1 MSSAQIDPSNPDLH
15 SYAYESNPEPTL
27 AWLREHDPVHW
38 SQHGYWFVTRYED
51 VRAVLGDPARFSSQ
65 KAGFGANNPIGKD
78 AGGANGGRGKKT
90 SDAEKTMSKG
100 LALSF
105 NQQDPPDHARVRK
118 LVNQAF
124 SRREISERA
133 DKIQAVVD
141 ALMADVKAKGE
152 FDLITDFAFHLPIIV
167 ASDIIGIPSED
178 RDLFRRNFELAAR
191 LMAPKRSEEEWA
203 EALTGAKWQSKYMG
217 ELIASRAKE
226 PRADLISAL
235 IQASEDDQ
243 KLTGGEVASA
253 IMTIFTAAGT
263 TTERMISS
271 GAFLLLTHPEQLAA
285 LRADHGLMDN
295 VLEEILRFHHP
306 NQSTSTNRRAT
317 QDVELGGKTIRA
329 GDTVRVSLGSANRD
343 AAQFEDPD
351 AFNIQRTGTKHMSF
365 GFGIHFCLG
374 SALARYETKAALEA
388 LLLGLNAIEL
398 VTHNPV
404 KDPDRPDR
412 YKEIRVR
419 IA

>member
-1 MSSAQIDPSNPDLH
+1 MSSAQTRPSKPDLH
-15 SYAYESNPEPTL
+15 SYAFESNPEPTL

-38 SQHGYWFVTRYED
+38 SQHGYWLVTRYED
-51 VRAVLGDPARFSSQ
+51 VRAVLGDPERFSSQ

-78 AGGANGGRGKKT
+78 AAGKQASRV
-90 SDAEKTMSKG
+90 SDAEKTMSRG

-105 NQQDPPDHARVRK
+105 NQQDPPDHSRVRA

-141 ALMADVKAKGE
+141 ELMAKVRAKRE

-167 ASDIIGIPSED
+167 ASDIIGIPAED

-203 EALTGAKWQSKYMG
+203 EALKGAKWQSSYMG
-217 ELIASRAKE
+217 DLIASRARE
-226 PRADLISAL
+226 PREDLISAL
-235 IQASEDDQ
+235 IQASEEDR

-285 LRADHGLMDN
+285 LRADHSLMDN

-317 QDVELGGKTIRA
+317 EDVELGGKLIRA

-343 AAQFEDPD
+343 GARFDRPD
-351 AFNIQRTGTKHMSF
+351 VFDITRTGTRHMSF

-388 LLLGLNAIEL
+388 LLLRDDRLEL
-398 VTHNPV
+398 VTTSPV
-404 KDPDRPDR
+404 KDPNRPDR

-419 IA
+419 IS

>member
-1 MSSAQIDPSNPDLH
+1 MSSAQPDLSSPDLH
-15 SYAYESNPEPTL
+15 SYAFESNPEPTL

-38 SQHGYWFVTRYED
+38 SRHGYWFITRYDD
-51 VRAVLGDPARFSSQ
+51 VRAVLGDPERFSSQ

-78 AGGANGGRGKKT
+78 AGAKG
-90 SDAEKTMSKG
+90 SEAEKTMSKG

-105 NQQDPPDHARVRK
+105 NQQDPPDHTRVRT

-124 SRREISERA
+124 SRREITERA
-133 DKIQAVVD
+133 DRIQAVVD
-141 ALMADVKAKGE
+141 ELMATVRAKGE

-203 EALTGAKWQSKYMG
+203 EALTGARWQSKYVG
-217 ELIASRAKE
+217 ALIASRAKE
-226 PRADLISAL
+226 PRDDLISAL

-271 GAFLLLTHPEQLAA
+271 GAYLLLTHPEQLNA
-285 LRADHGLMDN
+285 LRADPGLMSN
-295 VLEEILRFHHP
+295 ALEEILRFHHP

-343 AAQFEDPD
+343 GGQFDGADEFD
-351 AFNIQRTGTKHMSF
+351 ITRSGSKHMSF

-374 SALARYETKAALEA
+374 SALARYETQAALHA
-388 LLLGLNAIEL
+388 LLLGPDRLEL
-398 VTHNPV
+398 ITQNPV

-412 YKEIRVR
+412 YREIRVR
-419 IA
+419 IS